1 MKITIAE
8 RLHPFSH
15 RPGAR
20 CPLPLSTWQAT
31 LYPTRII
38 LQKID
43 SPSQSF
49 TLDLA
54 LQGPMKDFTAEVD
67 LEKGIIRVFGS
78 TAAGYL
84 RYEIRRS
91 SDGILFTF
99 EKVPSLSL
107 DCTLHGKASA
117 YQLGEKQTLLVP
129 IPAEVVSST
138 IPTERLSLGMHKSQD
153 WDMVLRRFDLKEIFP
168 IFMRLG
174 AMVPSVHAPRSS
186 SGTFALLNALQSA
199 CTSRAKLEVHA
210 ACEQWL
216 LASFTGI
223 LVPTLDDPLFQ
234 GILPPSKTIQE
245 NGSLLSHLMEG
256 SSLIRSLFFQETELH
271 WEILPCLLPAFASG
285 RLINVA
291 TQHKETLSIEWSK
304 HQLKKV
310 IIQTRSPR
318 TQVLRFSKEIHS
330 FRLRKTLNE
339 KGRFLQL
346 QADQIALDL
355 PGQTQIF
362 LDCFRK

>member
-15 RPGAR
+15 RPGVR

-31 LYPTRII
+31 FYPTRII

-43 SPSQSF
+43 TPSQRF

-67 LEKGIIRVFGS
+67 LEKGVIRVFGS
-78 TAAGYL
+78 TPLGYL
-84 RYEIRRS
+84 FYEVRRS

-99 EKVPSLSL
+99 EKVPSSSL
-107 DCTLHGKASA
+107 NCTIHGKAIA
-117 YQLGEKQTLLVP
+117 YQLGEKETLLVP
-129 IPAEVVSST
+129 IPLENALAA
-138 IPTERLSLGMHKSQD
+138 IPAERLSLGMHKSQD

-186 SGTFALLNALQSA
+186 SGTFAVLNAFQSA
-199 CTSRAKLEVHA
+199 CASRAKLEVHA
-210 ACEQWL
+210 VCEQWL

-234 GILPPSKTIQE
+234 GILPPCETIQE
-245 NGSLLSHLMEG
+245 NSSPLPHLIEG
-256 SSLIRSLFFQETELH
+256 ARLIRSLFFQESEQH
-271 WEILPCLLPAFASG
+271 WEVLPCLLPAFAAG
-285 RLINVA
+285 RLIHLA
-291 TQHKETLSIEWSK
+291 TQHEETLSIEWSK

-310 IIQTRSPR
+310 IIQTRAPR
-318 TQVLRFSKEIHS
+318 SQVLRFPKEIHS
-330 FRLRKTLNE
+330 FRLRKSLNE
-339 KGRFLQL
+339 KGKVLELQG
-346 QADQIALDL
+346 DQIALDL
-355 PGQTQIF
+355 PGQTQLF
-362 LDCFRK
+362 LDCFKK